1 MSAFTIS
8 LTSPG
13 TAVALPTGRPVHLE
27 SANLITRSLTAAD
40 VTPEF
45 VQWFNDAQMLR
56 GLNLN
61 ALNFSLDGL
70 RAFIASFDNIDN
82 LMLGI
87 FSKADGQLLGFYNF
101 SINPQ
106 HRLATLTMGASPH
119 VKSANAAL
127 RESWF
132 PVCDELFD
140 NRKVD
145 KITARVL
152 ANNRR
157 LVFAVLDTQHWVCE
171 GKLMQE
177 ILAPDGQ
184 RLDVL
189 VLSVFKDP
197 KLRPKPL

>member
-1 MSAFTIS
+1 MSAFTVS
-8 LTSPG
+8 LSAPG
-13 TAVALPTGRPVHLE
+13 VAAAPAGRPVYLE

-40 VTPEF
+40 VTSEF
-45 VQWFNDAQMLR
+45 AEWFNDAQMLR

-61 ALNFSLDGL
+61 ALNFSVDGL
-70 RAFIASFDNIDN
+70 RAFVASFDNINN
-82 LMLGI
+82 LLLGI
-87 FSKADGQLLGFYNF
+87 FNKADGQLLGFYNF

-106 HRLATLTMGASPH
+106 HRIATITMGASPH

-140 NRKVD
+140 HRKVD

-157 LVFAVLDTQHWVCE
+157 LVFAVMDTQHWVCE
-171 GKLMQE
+171 GMLKQE
-177 ILAPDGQ
+177 ILAPDGS
-184 RLDVL
+184 RIDVL
-189 VLSVFKDP
+189 VLSVFKDLS
-197 KLRPKPL
+197 LRPKF